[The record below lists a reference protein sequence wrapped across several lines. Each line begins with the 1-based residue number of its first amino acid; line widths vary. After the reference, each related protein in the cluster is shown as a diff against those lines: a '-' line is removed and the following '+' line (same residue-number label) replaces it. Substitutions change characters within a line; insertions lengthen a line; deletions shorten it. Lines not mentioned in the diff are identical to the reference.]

1 VEETRTSVSERLL
14 NRELSW
20 LDFNARVLQLAED
33 PAMPLLERAKFLAI
47 FSTNLDEFF
56 QIRVA
61 GLEEQRAVGK
71 GITSPDGRTPPQ
83 QLEEIRCVVAELMS
97 RHSAIFTDQVA
108 PALAREGVHVIAAE
122 ELSQPDAA
130 HVEQVFT
137 ERIFPVLTPLAVDPG
152 RPFPYISSLS
162 LNLAVVVRGPDGQE
176 HFARV
181 KVPSILPR
189 FISLPGGGFLPL
201 EQVIATRLER
211 LFEGMTVEA
220 AYPFRVTRNADFE
233 IEEEEAPDLLDA
245 IESELL
251 RRRFGRAVRLEVH
264 PTMPAD
270 VRGVLQ
276 RELRLESRS
285 VYTVTAPLDLSGLWA
300 LHGLDRPDLKD
311 PPWVPVTPPQLADSG
326 VKGSI
331 FTTLR
336 QHSVLLHHP
345 YDTFEGTVEAFV
357 EAAAADPAVL
367 AIKQTLYRTTADS
380 RIVEA
385 LIRAAGAGK
394 QAVALVELKARFDE
408 AANIERARRLEE
420 AGVHVVYGLVGL
432 KTHAKICLVV
442 RAEDGGIRRYAHVG
456 TGNYNA
462 STARI
467 YEDLGLLTCDEEIGA
482 DLSELFNVL
491 TGYSLQRDY
500 RQIVTAPHRLR
511 DRILELIAE
520 QTAAGSEGAI
530 TIKVNSLVDRRV
542 IEALYEASAAGVR
555 IDLVV
560 RGISCIRPGVPGLS
574 DQIRVRSIVGR
585 FLEHSRIFRF
595 GRAPRPVRHLIGS
608 ADLMPR
614 NLDRRVEAL
623 TPITDPQAQ
632 ARLDEILDLCLE
644 DDVRAWEQHDA
655 TWRRVE
661 TRAGHDVQVRLQAL
675 ALQRTRG

>member
-300 LHGLDRPDLKD
+300 LHGLDRPDAKD

-595 GRAPRPVRHLIGS
+595 GRAPRPVRYLIGS